1 MAFPRLN
8 NISFWLLPPSLILLL
23 LSSLVEQG
31 AGTGWTVN
39 IWIFIKI
46 FKDMQLFTII
56 WFVYIIDCKIL
67 LDART
72 SSNYMWKYWI
82 LSAWIFLIL
91 LLSKCKLLSNLN
103 FFKFLEKKFSLFE
116 VRKSIFR
123 GQHAWNKY
131 FLFIKSNNNISI
143 SSETTRKRL
152 LSNRGE
158 KNGTNIN
165 FLQWLVGV
173 TDGDGTFY
181 FGQNA
186 KGYWTITFKVAQS
199 SYNLRL
205 LYFIKS
211 NLGVGKVYVSKDNM
225 AEYSLRDVKKIISII
240 IPIFDKYPLLTS
252 KYFNYNLFRQAAF
265 ILNDISLSSAE
276 KNKLLADLKTK
287 VRPDSYVS
295 PAWNIINN
303 QVNSLDN
310 ANTVICKPWLIG
322 FTEAEG
328 SFYIVKKNSK
338 RFAHGFEITQKLDR
352 IVLEGICK
360 ILGITLSHK
369 KTYYSVSTT
378 NSRNITR
385 IISYFFQTMK
395 GMKSLE
401 YRIWARSFNKLKSG
415 SERFNFLNKV
425 QTQMRN
431 IRSIRL
437 NKSFNIINENKSN

>member
-1 MAFPRLN
+1 MQ
-8 NISFWLLPPSLILLL
+8 L
-23 LSSLVEQG
+23 LS
-31 AGTGWTVN
+31 
-39 IWIFIKI
+39 
-46 FKDMQLFTII
+46 II

-72 SSNYMWKYWI
+72 SSNYMLKYWI

-91 LLSKCKLLSNLN
+91 LLSKCKCKCKCKLLSNLN
-103 FFKFLEKKFSLFE
+103 FSEILDTKFSLSE

-131 FLFIKSNNNISI
+131 FLLIKFNNISI

-152 LSNRGE
+152 LSNRVV

-165 FLQWLVGV
+165 FYQWLVGV

-186 KGYWTITFKVAQS
+186 KGYWSLTFKVAQS

-265 ILNDISLSSAE
+265 ILNDISISSAE

-303 QVNSLDN
+303 KVNSLDD
-310 ANTVICKPWLIG
+310 ANTVICKSWLIG

-328 SFYIVKKNSK
+328 SFYIVKKDSK

-352 IVLEGICK
+352 IVLEGIGK
-360 ILGITLSHK
+360 ILCITVSQK

-395 GMKSLE
+395 GMKALE

-415 SERFNFLNKV
+415 LERFNYLNKV

-437 NKSFNIINENKSN
+437 NKNFKFINENKSN